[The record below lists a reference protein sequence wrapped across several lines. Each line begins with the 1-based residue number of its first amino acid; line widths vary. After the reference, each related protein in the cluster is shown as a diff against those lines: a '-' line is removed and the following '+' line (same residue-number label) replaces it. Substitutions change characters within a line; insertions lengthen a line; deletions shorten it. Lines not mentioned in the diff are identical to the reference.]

1 MVELEPLTD
10 TCISILSQK
19 LSRMSNRDIDL
30 GEWLHWFS
38 FDIITSITFSNR
50 LGFMEREEDVS
61 GIIDAIEGRLF
72 YNSVVGQAPWLH
84 NFLLGSPIIAALA
97 SKVPSLARLNS
108 ARYIVSFAAKQLER
122 YQNSE
127 KAMPEYRDM
136 LARFKRNSNDGE
148 GVMSDQELLSHSASN
163 IFAGADTT
171 AISLRSMFYYLCKNP
186 RCYTRLVGE
195 IDSMDSKGRLSEIV
209 SFAESNQM
217 KYLQACMKEAM
228 RLHPAVGMLLERLVP
243 RGGAIIAGR
252 WIPEGTI
259 VGANPWV
266 LARDKKVY
274 GEDADVY
281 RPERWLE
288 ADEKL
293 LKLMERNF
301 LAVSAEPPSI
311 DLMSITNDELQFGSG
326 SRTCLGKNISLL
338 EMSKLVPQIL
348 RHFTV
353 ELADPAAEWHLSDHW
368 FVKQTGVIC
377 RVRRRKEAQY

>member
-1 MVELEPLTD
+1 MVELEGLTD

-19 LSRMSNRDIDL
+19 LSGMTNRDIDL

-38 FDIITSITFSNR
+38 FDVITSITFSNR

-84 NFLLGSPIIAALA
+84 IFLLGNPIIAAVA
-97 SKVPSLARLNS
+97 NKIPSLARLNS
-108 ARYIVSFAAKQLER
+108 ARFIVSFAAKQLER
-122 YQNSE
+122 YQNKE
-127 KAMPEYRDM
+127 KAVREYRDM
-136 LARFKRNSNDGE
+136 LARFKRYSNGE
-148 GVMSDQELLSHSASN
+148 EVMSDGELLSHSVSN

-186 RCYTRLVGE
+186 RCYTRVVGE
-195 IDSMDSKGRLSEIV
+195 IDSRDSEGKLSEIV
-209 SFAESNQM
+209 TFAESNQM

-228 RLHPAVGMLLERLVP
+228 RLHPAVGMLLERIVP
-243 RGGAIIAGR
+243 VDGTMIAGR

-274 GEDADVY
+274 GEDSDAY

-288 ADEKL
+288 ADEKA

-301 LAVSAEPPSI
+301 LAVSPKLLSI
-311 DLMSITNDELQFGSG
+311 ST
-326 SRTCLGKNISLL
+326 
-338 EMSKLVPQIL
+338 
-348 RHFTV
+348 
-353 ELADPAAEWHLSDHW
+353 
-368 FVKQTGVIC
+368 
-377 RVRRRKEAQY
+377 